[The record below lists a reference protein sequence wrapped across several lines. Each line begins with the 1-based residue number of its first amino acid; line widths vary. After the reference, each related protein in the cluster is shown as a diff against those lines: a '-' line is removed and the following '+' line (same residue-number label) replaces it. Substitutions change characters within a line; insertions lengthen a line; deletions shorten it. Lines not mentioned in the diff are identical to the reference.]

1 MESSA
6 PAFPQEIYRE
16 ELGNQSPHRCQLC
29 GEKILLGQGSN
40 SNCDRTKMVS
50 GQAGTSWGIPRSGIS
65 SGIRGFCLNKHC
77 ECVNKKHEEN
87 GKWAYRMLINS
98 ENDLERSSASISL
111 LQEKVCLFVRTTICM
126 KTGKDRP
133 CFFPLCTSVQR
144 VTFWLWHAQSIWKD
158 QKELAVKTWELI
170 L

>member
-144 VTFWLWHAQSIWKD
+144 VTFWLWHAQGIWKN